1 MGRIIEKGTTP
12 ATGAGRGTG
21 GPAPLEIHDLTV
33 AYRDKPV
40 LWDVDLAIPE
50 GTLTAIIGPNGA
62 GKSTLIKATLDLVP
76 RAAGTVSIFGG
87 DYARNRRRVG
97 YVPQRGAVDW
107 NFPTNAL
114 DIVTMGT
121 YGRLGW
127 VRRPGKAERATALHC
142 LEQVG
147 MADYAGRQISQLSG
161 GQQQRVFLARALA
174 QDADL
179 YLMDE
184 PFVGVDATTERA
196 IVDLLRALRARGKT
210 VVCVHHDLES
220 APDYFDWLV
229 LLNVRLVAVGP
240 FAATFTQENLART
253 YAGRIHIL
261 KGQGGGAAG
270 EPDAFAAG

>member
-1 MGRIIEKGTTP
+1 MKEMTSAP
-12 ATGAGRGTG
+12 ATAVV
-21 GPAPLEIHDLTV
+21 PLAVRDLTV

-40 LWDVDLAIPE
+40 LWDVDLTIPP
-50 GTLTAIIGPNGA
+50 GVLAAIIGPNGA
-62 GKSTLIKATLDLVP
+62 GKSTLIKATLSLVP
-76 RAAGTVSIFGG
+76 KAAGSVEIFGG
-87 DYARNRRRVG
+87 SYAANRRYVG

-114 DIVTMGT
+114 DVVMMGT

-127 VRRPGKAERATALHC
+127 VRRPGKTEREQALHC

-147 MADYAGRQISQLSG
+147 MADYALRQISQLSG

-174 QDADL
+174 QDAQL

-196 IVDLLRALRARGKT
+196 IVDLLRALRERGKT
-210 VVCVHHDLES
+210 VVVVHHDLDS

-229 LLNVRLVAVGP
+229 LLNVRLIAAGT
-240 FAATFTQENLART
+240 FADTFTPDNLVRT
-253 YAGRIHIL
+253 YGGRFHAL
-261 KGQGGGAAG
+261 KQNSAALL
-270 EPDAFAAG
+270 AAD

>member
-1 MGRIIEKGTTP
+1 MGQLVARDRSLATT
-12 ATGAGRGTG
+12 TERAGD
-21 GPAPLEIHDLTV
+21 GPAPIEIHDLTV
-33 AYRDKPV
+33 AYREKPV
-40 LWDVDLAIPE
+40 LWDVDLTIPE

-62 GKSTLIKATLDLVP
+62 GKSTLIKATLDLIP

-87 DYARNRRRVG
+87 DYARNRGLVG

-114 DIVTMGT
+114 DVVTMGT

-127 VRRPGKAERATALHC
+127 VRRPGKAEREIALGC
-142 LEQVG
+142 LEQLG
-147 MADYAGRQISQLSG
+147 MADYATRQISQLSG

-174 QDADL
+174 QDAQL

-229 LLNVRLVAVGP
+229 LLNVRLVAAGP
-240 FAATFTQENLART
+240 FAATFTPENLART
-253 YAGRIHIL
+253 YAGRLHIL
-261 KGQGGGAAG
+261 KDQGGVAG
-270 EPDAFAAG
+270 ESDASAVG